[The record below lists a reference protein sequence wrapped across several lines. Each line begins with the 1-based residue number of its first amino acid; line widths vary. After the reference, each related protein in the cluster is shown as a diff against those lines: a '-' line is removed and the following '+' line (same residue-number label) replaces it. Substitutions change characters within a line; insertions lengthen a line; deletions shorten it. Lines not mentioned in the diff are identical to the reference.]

1 MRRYLLS
8 YHSTYVRNW
17 RIIGAVWVL
26 CALSTIVL
34 QWLVLVHP
42 AWIGSDEGGY
52 IGLYNYCSTTECPWN
67 VLQIRTLSATGEV
80 AALLVLVSTILSSL
94 AVFSIMLLVL
104 LRDRYVFMLCSWLH
118 LFSFSTM
125 LAGCLFFPNG
135 WDHARIR
142 EICDSKRYYL
152 GLCQMRWPYL
162 LALVLVV
169 DQLTLTMLG
178 FALTLKRPPKLPDLR
193 STAAPAR
200 NPGQPVPRPRN
211 ISLPESY
218 YTKSSSR
225 LDL

>member
-26 CALSTIVL
+26 CALSTTVL

-94 AVFSIMLLVL
+94 AVFSIMVVL
-104 LRDRYVFMLCSWLH
+104 
-118 LFSFSTM
+118 TM
-125 LAGCLFFPNG
+125 LAGCLLFPNG